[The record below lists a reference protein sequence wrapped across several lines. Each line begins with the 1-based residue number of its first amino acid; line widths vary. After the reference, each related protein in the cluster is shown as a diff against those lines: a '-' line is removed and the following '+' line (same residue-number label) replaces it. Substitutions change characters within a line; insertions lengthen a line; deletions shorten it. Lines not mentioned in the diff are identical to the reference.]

1 MMRGMTVTDL
11 VTRAMSVA
19 VHNLGIAQ
27 AQCQYDEGASEA
39 KRQQDLSEALVETW
53 TRDDTE
59 DIKKRVRSEG
69 GVLYA
74 SSRTCAG
81 LLGFIGRVSLYFWTL
96 YMDEHQM

>member
-1 MMRGMTVTDL
+1 MTDL
-11 VTRAMSVA
+11 ATRAMSVT

-27 AQCQYDEGASEA
+27 AQCHYDEGASEA
-39 KRQQDLSEALVETW
+39 KRQHDLSEALVETW

-96 YMDEHQM
+96 YMGEHQMGFRTN